1 MYNIPVETFRRHAN
15 GSVEAGC
22 KPGPSTVLTDE
33 EEDRLA
39 TYLVEM
45 ADMGFGLSRDTV
57 MELAFTI
64 VEKSQRKHP
73 FRDGRAGCAWFEGF
87 RRRHPKLSLRSPQ
100 PLSYCRAL
108 CSNQET
114 IDEFFGKLGALYGRL
129 NLISK
134 PMLIFNADETGISV
148 VHKPGKV
155 VAKLG
160 RRNVY
165 AMTSAERGKT
175 QTVLSCVSASGYTLP
190 PMMIYPRKKKVPD
203 NLKEGTIPDTLFM
216 NSESGWINSE
226 LYLEWFNFFLQ
237 HIPPIRPVL
246 LLQDRHASYISIEQI
261 EQARANNV
269 HLLCLPAHT
278 IHILQPLDVGV
289 FSHLRVTSPKPAA
302 NTCLSILV
310 E

>member
-1 MYNIPVETFRRHAN
+1 MYNIQVETFRRHAN

-57 MELAFTI
+57 VELAFTI
-64 VEKSQRKHP
+64 VEKSQIKHP
-73 FRDGRAGCAWFEGF
+73 FRDGRAGRAWFEGF

-148 VHKPGKV
+148 VHKPEKV

-160 RRNVY
+160 RHNVY
-165 AMTSAERGKT
+165 AMTSAEMGKDADGAFLCFGVWVHFT
-175 QTVLSCVSASGYTLP
+175 THDDISP
-190 PMMIYPRKKKVPD
+190 EKK
-203 NLKEGTIPDTLFM
+203 
-216 NSESGWINSE
+216 
-226 LYLEWFNFFLQ
+226 YL
-237 HIPPIRPVL
+237 I
-246 LLQDRHASYISIEQI
+246 
-261 EQARANNV
+261 
-269 HLLCLPAHT
+269 T
-278 IHILQPLDVGV
+278 
-289 FSHLRVTSPKPAA
+289 
-302 NTCLSILV
+302 
-310 E
+310 